1 MWIHAREY
9 AFILFNEYT
18 SGPSIYTCIYDN
30 IQLGVYPYTIV
41 LVFIYRV
48 YVLPSVFCQ
57 EKNCYVCVQLFDSI
71 SAYTH

>member
-1 MWIHAREY
+1 MWIQAREY

-41 LVFIYRV
+41 LVLIYRV
-48 YVLPSVFCQ
+48 YVLIFSG
-57 EKNCYVCVQLFDSI
+57 EKLLRLCTTF
-71 SAYTH
+71 

>member
-1 MWIHAREY
+1 MWIHAMEY
-9 AFILFNEYT
+9 AFILFIEYT

-30 IQLGVYPYTIV
+30 IPLGVYPYTIV

-48 YVLPSVFCQ
+48 YVLPSFQ
-57 EKNCYVCVQLFDSI
+57 EKNCYACVQFFDSI